1 MENFLN
7 RVENILSIVVSG
19 IIGLMMLWV
28 FVQVVT
34 RYTFSYT
41 PSFGEELARYMFV
54 WVVFLSLPIVAK
66 KGGHMAIEMITVRL
80 RGAALRT
87 VNLIADTFTLI
98 FLAIMVWHGAGMVMR
113 ASYQTSPALQ
123 ISMSWIYL
131 AIPIGCGIMLLNV
144 LQHFLTLLR
153 AGADGRSGRQ
163 S

>member
-1 MENFLN
+1 MNTFLN
-7 RVENILSIVVSG
+7 RVEKILSVAVSA

-28 FVQVVT
+28 FAQVVT
-34 RYTFSYT
+34 RYVFNYT

-80 RGAALRT
+80 KGAALRR
-87 VNLIADTFTLI
+87 VNLIADAFTLV
-98 FLAIMVWHGAGMVMR
+98 FLGIMVWHGIGMVMR

-123 ISMSWIYL
+123 ISMSWVYL
-131 AIPIGCGIMLLNV
+131 AIPLGCGIMLLNV
-144 LQHFLTLLR
+144 LQHFLSLLR
-153 AGADGRSGRQ
+153 TGAADQ